1 MMFKNLH
8 RAQQPLVICN
18 VWDGAS
24 AQIAEQLGFTA
35 IGTSSAA
42 IAKSLGKE
50 DGEEVLFE
58 ELLSVVMSISR
69 SSSLPLT
76 VDIESGYGDSPESIV
91 KNISELA
98 KLGVL
103 GVNIEDSKVIQG
115 ERQLCN
121 AAEFANKLSVIKTEL
136 ERQGLNIFINVRSD
150 TYLLNVEAPLTE
162 SIARTS
168 MYQNAGADGIF
179 LPCLN
184 AVDDIRAIVESTE
197 LPVNL
202 MCVPDLPDFNLL
214 EELGVK
220 RISMGN
226 FVHQAMLSSLSS
238 MLTTI
243 VAERS
248 FRPLFK

>member
-1 MMFKNLH
+1 
-8 RAQQPLVICN
+8 
-18 VWDGAS
+18 
-24 AQIAEQLGFTA
+24 
-35 IGTSSAA
+35 
-42 IAKSLGKE
+42 
-50 DGEEVLFE
+50 
-58 ELLSVVMSISR
+58 
-69 SSSLPLT
+69 
-76 VDIESGYGDSPESIV
+76 
-91 KNISELA
+91 
-98 KLGVL
+98 
-103 GVNIEDSKVIQG
+103 
-115 ERQLCN
+115 
-121 AAEFANKLSVIKTEL
+121 
-136 ERQGLNIFINVRSD
+136 
-150 TYLLNVEAPLTE
+150 
-162 SIARTS
+162 

-179 LPCLN
+179 LPCLKD
-184 AVDDIRAIVESTE
+184 VQDFRAIVESTE

>member
-1 MMFKNLH
+1 MFKNLH

-24 AQIAEQLGFTA
+24 AQIAEHIGFTA

-58 ELLSVVMSISR
+58 ELLAVVMSISR

-91 KNISELA
+91 ENICELA

-103 GVNIEDSKVIQG
+103 GVNIEDSKLVQG

-121 AAEFANKLSVIKTEL
+121 AAEFAHKLSAIKTEL
-136 ERQGLNIFINVRSD
+136 ERQGVNMFLNVRSD
-150 TYLLNVEAPLTE
+150 SYLLNVEAPLKD

-184 AVDDIRAIVESTE
+184 AVDDIRSIVESTE

-202 MCVPDLPDFNLL
+202 MCVPDLPYFNVLA
-214 EELGVK
+214 ELGVK

-238 MLTTI
+238 MLTAI